1 VKYGSGTLEVAKGKN
16 SVEVSSGA
24 ELVKAL
30 ETLKLATE
38 SGELDTQLENA
49 GLKHRNNA
57 PFDGAFLFQLSQSS

>member
-1 VKYGSGTLEVAKGKN
+1 VKYGSRTLEVAKGKN

-38 SGELDTQLENA
+38 SGEFDTQLETA
-49 GLKHRNNA
+49 GLKHRNN
-57 PFDGAFLFQLSQSS
+57 FHK

>member
-1 VKYGSGTLEVAKGKN
+1 MKYGSRTLEVAKGKN

-38 SGELDTQLENA
+38 SGEFDTQLENA
-49 GLKHRNNA
+49 GLKYRNN
-57 PFDGAFLFQLSQSS
+57 FHK